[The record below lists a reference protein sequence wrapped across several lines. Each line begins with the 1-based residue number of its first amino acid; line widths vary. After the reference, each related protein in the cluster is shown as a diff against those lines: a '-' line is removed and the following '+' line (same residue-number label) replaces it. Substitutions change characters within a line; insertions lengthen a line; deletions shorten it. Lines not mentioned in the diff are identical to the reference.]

1 MCINFNQE
9 VKKENLALTPMKF
22 FWFNVLGSYLITDR
36 EILKSLLYLVLI
48 DRFDVKNMTKMQFL
62 V

>member
-22 FWFNVLGSYLITDR
+22 FRFNVLGSYLITDR

>member
-9 VKKENLALTPMKF
+9 VKKENLALTRMKF
-22 FWFNVLGSYLITDR
+22 FRFNVLGSYLITDR